1 MPYLIVSWFELN
13 NIVHAPGI
21 YFKKNCFAV
30 SGRSIDMNCLG
41 HEYITFSVAIYN
53 IFSA

>member
-21 YFKKNCFAV
+21 YFKKIVSPYLAV
-30 SGRSIDMNCLG
+30 AL
-41 HEYITFSVAIYN
+41 T
-53 IFSA
+53 